1 MIAAPG
7 TTSQRQAAT
16 LRPARAEDRA
26 AIEAITRD
34 AGVFHDDEVPV
45 ALEVFDAAA
54 AGDPGYV
61 AVVAERGGRAAGWV
75 CWGATP
81 CTRGTY
87 DMYWLAVDPAQHGTG
102 IGSQLVAEMERR
114 LSGAGRLIV
123 VETAGRPD
131 YAPTRAF
138 YEARGYARTATIPDF
153 YAPGDDLVVYV
164 KRLVQSADSLEED
177 G

>member
-7 TTSQRQAAT
+7 TASKNQAAT
-16 LRPARAEDRA
+16 LRPARPDDRA
-26 AIEAITRD
+26 TIEAITRD

-45 ALEVFDAAA
+45 ALEVFDAAVG
-54 AGDPGYV
+54 GDPGYV

-87 DMYWLAVDPAQHGTG
+87 DMYWLAVDPAQHGAG

-114 LSGAGRLIV
+114 LNGVGRLIV

-164 KRLVQSADSLEED
+164 KSLVRSADSLEED

>member
-1 MIAAPG
+1 MTMAPGAAPK
-7 TTSQRQAAT
+7 QRVAT
-16 LRPARAEDRA
+16 LRPARADDRG

-34 AGVFHDDEVPV
+34 AGVFHEDEVPV
-45 ALEVFDAAA
+45 ALEVFEAAV
-54 AGDPGYV
+54 AGDPSYV
-61 AVVAERGGRAAGWV
+61 AVVAERGGRAVGWV

-87 DMYWLAVDPAQHGTG
+87 DMYWLAVDPAQHGAG

-114 LSGAGRLIV
+114 LSGVGRLIV

-164 KRLVQSADSLEED
+164 KRLVPSSDSLEED